1 VREVGMEFLEV
12 SLENGL
18 AIITLARGKVN
29 ALNEA
34 LVDELRTCL
43 EGLATD
49 GQCRAIVITGRGKFF
64 SFGFDIPEF
73 LSYSQED
80 FTRYLTKFAGLYT
93 YVFLHPKPVVA
104 ALNGHTVAG
113 ACMLATACDY
123 RVMVEGKA
131 KISLNEITFGAS
143 VFAGAVQ
150 MLRACVGHRNAEII
164 LCTGSMYSADEAL
177 GLGLIDKKASEDSLL
192 EEAKHIGRKLGQ
204 LDERP
209 FGSIKRLLRKPIAEE
224 MVKRE
229 ADSIKEFVDIWYSE
243 KTWRQVQEVKIR

>member
-1 VREVGMEFLEV
+1 MQFVEV
-12 SLENGL
+12 SKEDGL
-18 AIITLARGKVN
+18 AIVTLARGKVN
-29 ALNEA
+29 ALDEA
-34 LVDELRTCL
+34 VVDELRACF
-43 EGLATD
+43 EALAADAQTR
-49 GQCRAIVITGRGKFF
+49 GVILTGRGKFF

-73 LSYSQED
+73 LSYSPED
-80 FTRYLTKFAGLYT
+80 FTRYLTKFTGLYT

-123 RVMVEGKA
+123 RIMVEGKA

-150 MLRACVGHRNAEII
+150 MLRACVGHRNAETI

-177 GLGLIDKKASEDSLL
+177 GLGLIDKKTSEESLL
-192 EEAKHIGRKLGQ
+192 EEAKRIAYELAQK
-204 LDERP
+204 DERP

-224 MVKRE
+224 MARRE

-243 KTWRQVQEVKIR
+243 ETWKQVQEVKIR